1 MPWSVY
7 TKSYHCPIVVS
18 PKSLL
23 GFDLTITEFLI
34 GLKKKI
40 TQYDSHNKSSSRS
53 QPCDYYKMVVPDI
66 ISCGPLGNW
75 SHKAYVCLS
84 ATPWV
89 CPSKTPIIFNI
100 KIVINW
106 VMNVYLVHPFCNIH
120 SNYNNIIIHNG
131 GFYPSTFWYYEV
143 LFDPVN

>member
-7 TKSYHCPIVVS
+7 TKSYHCPIEVS
-18 PKSLL
+18 PRFRLNHHRV
-23 GFDLTITEFLI
+23 FDRFKEKDHTVWFLMVPTTNLHQ
-34 GLKKKI
+34 GPN
-40 TQYDSHNKSSSRS
+40 H
-53 QPCDYYKMVVPDI
+53 YKMVVPDI
-66 ISCGPLGNW
+66 ISCGPLWNW

-100 KIVINW
+100 QIVINW
-106 VMNVYLVHPFCNIH
+106 VMNVYLVHPFCNIN

-131 GFYPSTFWYYEV
+131 GFYASTFWYYEV

>member
-1 MPWSVY
+1 MTWSVY

-18 PKSLL
+18 PRFRLNHHQV
-23 GFDLTITEFLI
+23 FDRFKEKDHSMIPN
-34 GLKKKI
+34 GA
-40 TQYDSHNKSSSRS
+40 HNKSSSRS

-84 ATPWV
+84 ATPWI

-100 KIVINW
+100 QIVINW

-131 GFYPSTFWYYEV
+131 GFYASTFWYYEV

>member
-18 PKSLL
+18 PRFRLNHHRVFDRFKEKDHTVWFPQQIFIKVPTMWLLQNGGTRHHFLWPFRKLEPQSL
-23 GFDLTITEFLI
+23 
-34 GLKKKI
+34 
-40 TQYDSHNKSSSRS
+40 
-53 QPCDYYKMVVPDI
+53 C
-66 ISCGPLGNW
+66 
-75 SHKAYVCLS
+75 
-84 ATPWV
+84 PWV
-89 CPSKTPIIFNI
+89 CPSKTPISFNI
-100 KIVINW
+100 QIVINW

-131 GFYPSTFWYYEV
+131 GFYASTFWYYEV